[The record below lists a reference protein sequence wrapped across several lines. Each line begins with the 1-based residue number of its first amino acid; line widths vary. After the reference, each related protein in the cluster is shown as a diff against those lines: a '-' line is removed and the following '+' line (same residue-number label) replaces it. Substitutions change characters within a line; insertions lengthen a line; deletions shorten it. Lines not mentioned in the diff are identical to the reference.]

1 MPTLTLY
8 HRPNCHLCDAML
20 AEIRTLYADSLEIQL
35 VNVESDESLHERYW
49 LKIPVLA
56 VWIATA
62 LKPFCP
68 RNERVRTGY
77 VGATGW
83 WYTRYNVRPVPARS
97 RP

>member
-56 VWIATA
+56 AG
-62 LKPFCP
+62 
-68 RNERVRTGY
+68 EREICYGHLDRD
-77 VGATGW
+77 
-83 WYTRYNVRPVPARS
+83 S
-97 RP
+97 LESFLSSK